1 MKKVLILL
9 TVTLCSTS
17 FYAQDLDLGIKAGM
31 NFSNITDATGLS
43 NRTGFVFGAFAGAKL
58 GDKIGIQGDLLYS
71 QQGAEFDGGEI
82 DLNYVNVPVVLK
94 YFLTE
99 SIHIHGG
106 PQFGFVVDDNV
117 KSVFQDIEEDDVFRK
132 DYAANTQAIKIDL
145 DKYNLLAGFH
155 YLSIFPLH
163 PDMQEQAIL
172 AKRIILR
179 PSLYRAFQDLIK

>member
-82 DLNYVNVPVVLK
+82 DLNYGNNTTFTEGKIVNIYVNPDN
-94 YFLTE
+94 YFE
-99 SIHIHGG
+99 
-106 PQFGFVVDDNV
+106 
-117 KSVFQDIEEDDVFRK
+117 
-132 DYAANTQAIKIDL
+132 
-145 DKYNLLAGFH
+145 
-155 YLSIFPLH
+155 
-163 PDMQEQAIL
+163 AIL
-172 AKRIILR
+172 GHRFHGTRIR
-179 PSLYRAFQDLIK
+179 

>member
-9 TVTLCSTS
+9 AITLSSTT

-58 GDKIGIQGDLLYS
+58 GDKVGIQGDLLYS

-117 KSVFQDIEEDDVFRK
+117 KSVFQDIEEGVDSKSFDLTGVIGVGVDLPFGIRLDGRYNFGLTDVFDGGDGK
-132 DYAANTQAIKIDL
+132 NSVITL
-145 DKYNLLAGFH
+145 SAGYSF
-155 YLSIFPLH
+155 L
-163 PDMQEQAIL
+163 
-172 AKRIILR
+172 
-179 PSLYRAFQDLIK
+179 